1 MTFFILIIYLKHF
14 NKMNGKQQVD
24 ISNLLQYSI
33 LKLIF
38 KQIDYHNYFFVAR
51 YWIQGISYKR

>member
-14 NKMNGKQQVD
+14 NKMNGKQQID

-38 KQIDYHNYFFVAR
+38 KQIDYHNFFCC
-51 YWIQGISYKR
+51 